1 MTATLRRGV
10 MRWIVETSLRFRF
23 IVVAIAVLMMA
34 VGSLQLAKMPV
45 DVFPEFAPPR
55 VEIQTMC
62 NGLSTGDVESLVTV
76 PLEQVLNGIEGLE
89 DMRSKSVPQLSQH
102 PTDLQAGRRPAARPA
117 TGAGTAGHRRRRACR
132 PGPRRRSC
140 CRRCRRPAG

>member
-1 MTATLRRGV
+1 MTPRSCRRGRRPAPRSSRLCCLGGRGRVRSARRMTAKVRRGL

-23 IVVAIAVLMMA
+23 IVVAVAVLMMA
-34 VGSLQLAKMPV
+34 IGSLQLAKMPV

-76 PLEQVLNGIEGLE
+76 PLEQVLPGIEGLE
-89 DMRSKSVPQLSQH
+89 DMRSKSVPQLSSIQ
-102 PTDLQAGRRPAARPA
+102 LIF
-117 TGAGTAGHRRRRACR
+117 
-132 PGPRRRSC
+132 
-140 CRRCRRPAG
+140 